1 MNFVCDTS
9 HYGKDGPW
17 TLPVGWVWCKLEE
30 LCCFL
35 SRGKSPLYSA
45 DSREYPVFAQKCNLK
60 EGGISLEKAL
70 FLEPST
76 LSKWPSEYRLKTG
89 DVLVNSTGT
98 GTVGRTRLFHESC
111 LGSYPFVV
119 PDSHVSVIRTFE
131 SISSDFIYIVL
142 SSEFGQLYFEDNL
155 SGSTNQ
161 KELYIGAISE
171 FLIPL
176 PPGNEQRRISKQVHI
191 LDKHLEIIDI
201 QKIGVERSVDSVKAK
216 VLDLAIHGKLV
227 PQDPSEEP
235 ALDLLQ
241 CINPVFT
248 PSHNLHYIDCPT
260 GWAIAT
266 VSDIFEIN
274 PRVQAP
280 DDADA
285 GFVAM
290 ANICDGFDDVFSY
303 EVRKWG
309 RIKKG
314 FTRFEDG
321 DIAVAKISPCLENRK
336 SVILRNLPNGIGA
349 GTTELNIFRSSI
361 VVPEYGLMFFKSDY
375 FINSCAGSYNGVVG
389 QQRVSRSLIE
399 EMPFLLP
406 PIDEQR
412 RIISAVND
420 YFAVLNRIEAALLE
434 G

>member
-1 MNFVCDTS
+1 MS
-9 HYGKDGPW
+9 HYGNDSLFDIPR
-17 TLPVGWVWCKLEE
+17 GWSWCKLYDVCIFESGFAFKSASYRKSGVPLVRISNIQDNAIALDE
-30 LCCFL
+30 CVYIQESVDSRYHIQKGDLLIALSGATTGKMGVYQYSDDALLNQRVGNLRVISPNCFIPEYRNLFL
-35 SRGKSPLYSA
+35 SSKEDEILKKAWGG
-45 DSREYPVFAQKCNLK
+45 AQPN
-60 EGGISLEKAL
+60 IS
-70 FLEPST
+70 PST
-76 LSKWPSEYRLKTG
+76 I
-89 DVLVNSTGT
+89 
-98 GTVGRTRLFHESC
+98 C
-111 LGSYPFVV
+111 
-119 PDSHVSVIRTFE
+119 
-131 SISSDFIYIVL
+131 DF
-142 SSEFGQLYFEDNL
+142 D
-155 SGSTNQ
+155 
-161 KELYIGAISE
+161 
-171 FLIPL
+171 IPL
-176 PPGNEQRRISKQVHI
+176 PPVNEQSRIVLAVSKCMSIVDFI
-191 LDKHLEIIDI
+191 SREGEEIEASID
-201 QKIGVERSVDSVKAK
+201 KAK
-216 VLDLAIHGKLV
+216 VKILELAIHGKLV
-227 PQDPSEEP
+227 PQNPADEP
-235 ALDLLQ
+235 AIELLKY
-241 CINPVFT
+241 INPAFK
-248 PSHNLHYIDCPT
+248 PSDNLHYIDCPT

-303 EVRKWG
+303 EVRKWSS
-309 RIKKG
+309 IKKG

-389 QQRVSRSLIE
+389 QQRISRSLIE

>member
-1 MNFVCDTS
+1 M
-9 HYGKDGPW
+9 
-17 TLPVGWVWCKLEE
+17 
-30 LCCFL
+30 
-35 SRGKSPLYSA
+35 
-45 DSREYPVFAQKCNLK
+45 
-60 EGGISLEKAL
+60 
-70 FLEPST
+70 EPST
-76 LSKWPSEYRLKTG
+76 LSKWPTEYRLKTG

-176 PPGNEQRRISKQVHI
+176 PPENEQRRISKQVHI

-201 QKIGVERSVDSVKAK
+201 QKTGVERSVDSVKEK

-241 CINPVFT
+241 RINPAFT

-274 PRVQAP
+274 PRIQAP

-290 ANICDGFDDVFSY
+290 ASICDGFDNVFSY

-309 RIKKG
+309 SIKKG

-361 VVPEYGLMFFKSDY
+361 VVPEYGLLFFKSDY

-434 G
+434 R

>member
-1 MNFVCDTS
+1 MFMRYKVTVNTS
-9 HYGKDGPW
+9 HYGKEGPSALPEGWCW
-17 TLPVGWVWCKLEE
+17 TTLKEVCSIRGGKRIPKGKSFAKEKTAHVYIRVTDMKNMTVDMNDLKYIDDDVYGEISRYIIEKDDLYLTIAGTIGKVGEIPEE
-30 LCCFL
+30 LHGMNLTENAARLTDIACDKLYLMYALQTDVVQSHFSMRFHQVAQPKL
-35 SRGKSPLYSA
+35 SIETAS
-45 DSREYPVFAQKCNLK
+45 
-60 EGGISLEKAL
+60 
-70 FLEPST
+70 ST
-76 LSKWPSEYRLKTG
+76 L
-89 DVLVNSTGT
+89 
-98 GTVGRTRLFHESC
+98 
-111 LGSYPFVV
+111 
-119 PDSHVSVIRTFE
+119 I
-131 SISSDFIYIVL
+131 
-142 SSEFGQLYFEDNL
+142 
-155 SGSTNQ
+155 
-161 KELYIGAISE
+161 A
-171 FLIPL
+171 L
-176 PPGNEQRRISKQVHI
+176 PPLFEQKRIVSAIQTLLTCIDSIEVEQHE
-191 LDKHLEIIDI
+191 LDTN
-201 QKIGVERSVDSVKAK
+201 VENAK
-216 VLDLAIHGKLV
+216 ERILDLAIHGKLV
-227 PQDPSEEP
+227 PQDPSDEP
-235 ALDLLQ
+235 AIEFLKR
-241 CINPVFT
+241 INPAFQ

-309 RIKKG
+309 SIKKG

-420 YFAVLNRIEAALLE
+420 YFAVLNRIEAALE
-434 G
+434 

>member
-1 MNFVCDTS
+1 MPEGWCWATIEEIS
-9 HYGKDGPW
+9 KSILYGVSESAKYSGNYKLLRITDIQEGQVDWGKVPF
-17 TLPVGWVWCKLEE
+17 TDFDVKKADQYLLSVGDILFARTGATV
-30 LCCFL
+30 
-35 SRGKSPLYSA
+35 GKSYLAVTVPNNAIYASYLIRVRYS
-45 DSREYPVFAQKCNLK
+45 NLMCSQYVK
-60 EGGISLEKAL
+60 
-70 FLEPST
+70 F
-76 LSKWPSEYRLKTG
+76 
-89 DVLVNSTGT
+89 
-98 GTVGRTRLFHESC
+98 F
-111 LGSYPFVV
+111 
-119 PDSHVSVIRTFE
+119 FE
-131 SISSDFIYIVL
+131 SGYYWEQISD
-142 SSEFGQLYFEDNL
+142 SSVGVGQPNVNGTSLGKLKIPIPPATEQIRIAEETL
-155 SGSTNQ
+155 
-161 KELYIGAISE
+161 K
-171 FLIPL
+171 LI
-176 PPGNEQRRISKQVHI
+176 NIIDKVDSNADE
-191 LDKHLEIIDI
+191 LDKDI
-201 QKIGVERSVDSVKAK
+201 VTAK
-216 VLDLAIHGKLV
+216 SMILDLAIHGKLV
-227 PQDPSEEP
+227 PQTPSDEP
-235 ALDLLQ
+235 AIELIKR
-241 CINPVFT
+241 INPDFK
-248 PSHNLHYIDCPT
+248 PSDNLHYIDCPT
-260 GWAIAT
+260 GWAIAM

>member
-1 MNFVCDTS
+1 MWCRIGDIADVARGGSPRPIESYLIDDTTGVNWIKIGDAGQGGKYINTTRQRIKPEGVSRSRFVHRGDFLLTNS
-9 HYGKDGPW
+9 MSFGRPYILNVDGCIHD
-17 TLPVGWVWCKLEE
+17 GWLVI
-30 LCCFL
+30 
-35 SRGKSPLYSA
+35 SPI
-45 DSREYPVFAQKCNLK
+45 DN
-60 EGGISLEKAL
+60 
-70 FLEPST
+70 
-76 LSKWPSEYRLKTG
+76 
-89 DVLVNSTGT
+89 VLDKNYFYY
-98 GTVGRTRLFHESC
+98 L
-111 LGSYPFVV
+111 
-119 PDSHVSVIRTFE
+119 
-131 SISSDFIYIVL
+131 L
-142 SSEFGQLYFEDNL
+142 SSEYAYQQFSEQASGAVVSNL
-155 SGSTNQ
+155 NRDKVAGS
-161 KELYIGAISE
+161 
-171 FLIPL
+171 LIPL
-176 PPGNEQRRISKQVHI
+176 PPQKEQIAIASQIDLFFSRIECLETELADVDLCLSKV
-191 LDKHLEIIDI
+191 KG
-201 QKIGVERSVDSVKAK
+201 KI
-216 VLDLAIHGKLV
+216 LDLAIHGKLI
-227 PQDPSEEP
+227 PQDPSDEP
-235 ALDLLQ
+235 ALELLKR
-241 CINPVFT
+241 INPAFQ

-274 PRVQAP
+274 PRIQAP

-290 ANICDGFDDVFSY
+290 ASICDGFDNVFSY

-309 RIKKG
+309 SIKKG

-361 VVPEYGLMFFKSDY
+361 VVPEYGLLFFKSDY

-434 G
+434 R